1 MKKVYK
7 NPLVEEAAIEANLII
22 CTSPIISVN
31 NDPLGGSDPFEAE
44 APGRIGSLGP
54 GY

>member
-7 NPLVEEAAIEANLII
+7 NPLVEAIAIEAHTI
-22 CTSPIISVN
+22 CDGSPVVTVN
-31 NDPLGGSDPFEAE
+31 NDPLGGDIEAG
-44 APGRIGSLGP
+44 APARIGSLGP